1 MSAGISPA
9 GRDPRLDA
17 GGGLDVEAI
26 RRDFPILQRRIGGKA
41 LVYLDSAAT
50 SQKPRVVID
59 TLVDYYERLNANV
72 HRGAHTLAEEATE
85 AYENARATVGRLVGV
100 DPSQVV
106 WTRSTTESL
115 NLLAYAW
122 ARRHLRAGDV
132 VLLTEMEHH
141 SNIVPWQI
149 LAREVGARLQYVP
162 FEPSG
167 QLCQESFRTLLSERI
182 RIFSVVHASNVLGT
196 VNPVR
201 EMIAQVRQAAPDAL
215 CVVDGAQSVPHMP
228 VDFEHL
234 GCDFLAFSG
243 HKLYGPMG
251 AGVLVGRHQRLEE
264 MEPFHGGGE
273 MIESVSFEQ
282 TTFAAPPHRFEAG
295 TPNVA
300 GALGLAAAA
309 EYLMSLGMDRVRRHS
324 VELTDYALERLREL
338 GGVTVYGPFRGE
350 LKSGLVTFVDRDVHA
365 HDLAAYL
372 DSLGVAIR
380 AGHHCAQPLHKR
392 LGIASSARA
401 SFGVYNTREEVDV
414 LIEGIARARKL
425 FGSRS

>member
-1 MSAGISPA
+1 MSAGVSPA
-9 GRDPRLDA
+9 ERDPRLDA
-17 GGGLDVEAI
+17 HGRLNVEAI
-26 RRDFPILQRRIGGKA
+26 RRDFPILDRRIHGKP

-50 SQKPRVVID
+50 SQKPQVVID

-85 AYENARATVGRLVGV
+85 AYENARAVVARMVGA
-100 DPSQVV
+100 DASQVV

-149 LAREVGARLQYVP
+149 LAREVGARLLYVP

-167 QLCQESFRTLLSERI
+167 QLCQESFRSLLTEKI
-182 RIFSVVHASNVLGT
+182 RVFSLVHASNVLGT

-201 EMIAQVRQAAPDAL
+201 EMIAQVRQAAPEAL

-228 VDFEHL
+228 VNFHDL

-251 AGVLVGRHQRLEE
+251 VGALVGRRERLEA

-273 MIESVSFEQ
+273 MIETVTFDK

-309 EYLMSLGMDRVRRHS
+309 EYLMSLGMERVRRHS
-324 VELTDYALERLREL
+324 VELTDYALDRLREL
-338 GGVTVYGPFRGE
+338 GGVTVYGPFRGD

-365 HDLAAYL
+365 QDLAAFL
-372 DSLGVAIR
+372 DSRGIAIR
-380 AGHHCAQPLHKR
+380 AGHHCAQPLHQR
-392 LGIASSARA
+392 LGIAASARA
-401 SFGVYNTREEVDV
+401 SFGVYNTREEVDT
-414 LIEGIARARKL
+414 LIEGIIRARKL
-425 FGSRS
+425 FGKRS